1 MPHYAWE
8 EIGLLVSV
16 IILALGVGLYIGM
29 LAQPHHSHYR
39 RIVTVVNDTTVSSR
53 VVTITATSII
63 HPTITAVSTVTKPV
77 MDTVLVVGIVAIVI
91 ATSAVIVLIE
101 LRRR

>member
-1 MPHYAWE
+1 
-8 EIGLLVSV
+8 
-16 IILALGVGLYIGM
+16 
-29 LAQPHHSHYR
+29 
-39 RIVTVVNDTTVSSR
+39 VNDTTVSSR
-53 VVTITATSII
+53 VVTVIATSII

-91 ATSAVIVLIE
+91 TTSAVIVLIA

>member
-1 MPHYAWE
+1 M
-8 EIGLLVSV
+8 
-16 IILALGVGLYIGM
+16 
-29 LAQPHHSHYR
+29 
-39 RIVTVVNDTTVSSR
+39 NDTTVGGR

-63 HPTITAVSTVTKPV
+63 HPTITAVGTVTKPV
-77 MDTVLVVGIVAIVI
+77 IGTVLVVGIVAIVI